1 MSLENSPDNDLPALY
16 LLASVY
22 AELGARKCNTELI
35 NKAINRYREILL
47 LQESTSSKRR
57 MVLQRS
63 QRGGKI
69 SPRQL
74 SPRFA
79 AAERRMSLNAS
90 MVQSPVRFRRNSV
103 AIGSAGTQR
112 ISPRSPRESPPMSPK
127 SPLSASLEALV
138 QLYRGPRFHSDVTIR
153 MGEAYFRM
161 YKFTQDSSHFDQA
174 KEWTEKAI
182 ADNPNDSHFHH
193 IHAQARFSYLCKR
206 SHIGRF

>member
-1 MSLENSPDNDLPALY
+1 MERLVSLENSPENDLPALY

-69 SPRQL
+69 SPRQI
-74 SPRFA
+74 SPRFI

-90 MVQSPVRFRRNSV
+90 MVQSPVRFRRTGCAAATTTVNQ
-103 AIGSAGTQR
+103 A
-112 ISPRSPRESPPMSPK
+112 SPKESPPTSPK

-193 IHAQARFSYLCKR
+193 IHAQACGPFIIIMDLMS
-206 SHIGRF
+206 